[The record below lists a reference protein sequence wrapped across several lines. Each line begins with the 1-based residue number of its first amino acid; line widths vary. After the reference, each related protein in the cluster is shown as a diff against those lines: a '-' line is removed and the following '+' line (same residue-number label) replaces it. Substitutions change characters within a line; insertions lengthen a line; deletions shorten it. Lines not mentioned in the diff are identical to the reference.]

1 MSGTGCCVR
10 NLPFTFLTKH
20 VTTMQKAITS
30 YTVQVLSS
38 VKTGLIAQVLFK
50 NNQIF
55 VGRIDFYAG
64 VDLPKSYLW
73 HPNNA
78 TDESQT
84 YLVLSMPFD
93 AFLSVTELI
102 RNEAP
107 WKLEL
112 WPSSTPMTGA
122 TTDGYG
128 GKLFTSSDEPI
139 GEQEFDLQA
148 LRP

>member
-1 MSGTGCCVR
+1 
-10 NLPFTFLTKH
+10 
-20 VTTMQKAITS
+20 MQKAITS
-30 YTVQVLSS
+30 YTVNVLSS
-38 VKTGLIAQVLFK
+38 AKTGMTAQILFK
-50 NNQIF
+50 NNQSF

-78 TDESQT
+78 ADEAQT
-84 YLVLSMPFD
+84 YLVLAMTFES
-93 AFLSVTELI
+93 FLAVTELI
-102 RNEAP
+102 RNEGP

-112 WPSSTPMTGA
+112 WPATSPMIGA
-122 TTDGYG
+122 ATDGYG
-128 GKLFTSSDEPI
+128 GKLFTSSDEII

>member
-1 MSGTGCCVR
+1 MA
-10 NLPFTFLTKH
+10 TK
-20 VTTMQKAITS
+20 TLETMRKSITS
-30 YTVQVLSS
+30 YTVQLLSS
-38 VKTGLIAQVLFK
+38 VKTGLVAQILFK
-50 NNQIF
+50 NNSAF

-78 TDESQT
+78 NDESQT
-84 YLVLSMPFD
+84 YLVLAMSVD

-107 WKLEL
+107 WALEL
-112 WPSSTPMTGA
+112 WPVSTPMIGA
-122 TTDGYG
+122 STDGYS
-128 GKLFTSSDEPI
+128 GKLFTTTDELT

>member
-1 MSGTGCCVR
+1 
-10 NLPFTFLTKH
+10 
-20 VTTMQKAITS
+20 MQKSITS
-30 YTVQVLSS
+30 YTVQLLSS
-38 VKTGLIAQVLFK
+38 VKTGIIAQVLFK
-50 NNQIF
+50 NNQSF

-78 TDESQT
+78 ADESQT
-84 YLVLSMPFD
+84 YLVLAMPFD
-93 AFLSVTELI
+93 AFGSITELI
-102 RNEAP
+102 RNERP
-107 WKLEL
+107 WGLEL
-112 WPSSTPMTGA
+112 WPSSTPMKGA

-128 GKLFTSSDEPI
+128 GKLYTTADEAI